1 MIRRWPLLVAMG
13 LLAYAIWRSSDFKT
27 ISAGVA
33 IFLFGML
40 FLQEGFQAFTG
51 GVLEKLLRASTD
63 KLSKSLL
70 FGTVATALMQSSS
83 LVSVITISFLS
94 AGLIGLGSGIGIIFG
109 ANIGTTTG
117 AWLMAGFG
125 LKVKISAYAMPMLVF
140 GLVLTFQKKKELKG
154 LGSILAG
161 LGFLFLGIH
170 YMKEGF
176 EAFQGSFDL
185 ARYAVDGYKGL
196 FLFTGIG
203 VLATV
208 IMQSSHATL
217 MLIIAALATGQITY
231 ENALALAVGANI
243 GTTITAI
250 LGAMSANAAGR
261 RLAVAHLIFNSVT
274 ALLAIVFISEF
285 RWAVDSVS
293 AAVGIAAD
301 DWTLKLSVFHT
312 MFNLVGVLVMIPVI
326 PHMVRFLERWV
337 TGAREAER
345 LQPIYLNESALQLP
359 DTAMEVL
366 IKETGH
372 LFDNAFEIIA
382 HGVNVHRH
390 DILSPRPLDVVVHKS
405 RAPFDMDVMKGY
417 QESIKLLYNS
427 IVEFATRARVKGSM
441 TSEQSIELDSIRIVC
456 RHIAQIIK
464 NISDMRGNLVLYLG
478 SDNEHIAR
486 EYDLLRLR
494 IAAILREIYRL
505 RESQDE
511 VEVFMSLTR
520 LKEDAADADVLANGT
535 LDHLV
540 RDGLITDQMATSLM
554 NDSEFTHDISTRLI
568 EVAERMFI
576 AEGTDLKEIG
586 KELLQLDASAA

>member
-1 MIRRWPLLVAMG
+1 MFRRWPLLVAMG

-40 FLQEGFQAFTG
+40 FLQEGFQTFTG

-63 KLSKSLL
+63 NLPKSLF
-70 FGTVATALMQSSS
+70 FGTVSSALMQSSS

-94 AGLIGLGSGIGIIFG
+94 AGLIGLSSGIGIIFG

-185 ARYAVDGYKGL
+185 ARYAVDGYRGL
-196 FLFTGIG
+196 FLFAGVG

-261 RLAVAHLIFNSVT
+261 RLATAHLIFNSIT
-274 ALLAIVFISEF
+274 ALLAIVFMSEF

-312 MFNLVGVLVMIPVI
+312 LFNLVGVGVMIPVI
-326 PHMVRFLERWV
+326 PHMVRFLERSV
-337 TGAREAER
+337 KGPMEAER
-345 LQPIYLNESALQLP
+345 PQPIYLNESALQFP

-382 HGVNVHRH
+382 HGINVHRR
-390 DILSPRPLDVVVHKS
+390 DILSLRPLDVVVSKS
-405 RAPFDMDVMKGY
+405 RTPFDMDVMRGY

-427 IVEFATRARVKGSM
+427 IVEFATKARVKGSM

-464 NISDMRGNLVLYLG
+464 NVSDMRNNLVLYLG

-511 VEVFMSLTR
+511 VEVLMGLTR
-520 LKEDAADADVLANGT
+520 LKEDVAAADVLADGT
-535 LDHLV
+535 LDRLV
-540 RDGLITDQMATSLM
+540 RDGFISNQMATSLM
-554 NDSEFTHDISTRLI
+554 NDSEFTRDISARLI
-568 EVAERMFI
+568 EIAERMFI
-576 AEGTDLKEIG
+576 AEGTDLREIG
-586 KELLQLDASAA
+586 AELLEVQESPA